1 MVAEMHVGAGRSRSG
16 QPESARAAGDD
27 ELDAL
32 LEAHCRHVQ
41 TLLPRGVLGA
51 ATAAAIIA
59 AVPKAHRSGLPD
71 LTGSAPAILADL
83 VTHGLLA
90 GLPSK
95 SVLRAVPRLLAPLTP
110 IVEARSPKTWTF
122 WLANLASPAMLRE
135 IRRRTPL
142 PQLAVTPGLTGTAPH
157 RRRRDVVANHK
168 HLEDELAAATDAC
181 HRLAS
186 RLADAEKRCEALSR
200 ANANADAT
208 RDRLLLEAAALQ
220 GHLDKQLADNQRLT
234 RESAE
239 LQRELTSLKSRYRL
253 LELRGR
259 GS

>member
-1 MVAEMHVGAGRSRSG
+1 MVAEGRSRSG
-16 QPESARAAGDD
+16 LSKNARAAGD
-27 ELDAL
+27 EALDAL

-51 ATAAAIIA
+51 ATAADIIA
-59 AVPKAHRSGLPD
+59 AVPEAHRRGLPD

-83 VTHGLLA
+83 VAHGLIA

-110 IVEARSPKTWTF
+110 IIEARSPRTWTF

-142 PQLAVTPGLTGTAPH
+142 PQLAVTPGLTAIAPV
-157 RRRRDVVANHK
+157 RRRRDVVADHK
-168 HLEDELAAATDAC
+168 HLEDELAAATGARDQ
-181 HRLAS
+181 LAS
-186 RLADAEKRCEALSR
+186 RLAEAEKRCEALSR
-200 ANANADAT
+200 ANADADAI
-208 RDRLLLEAAALQ
+208 RGRLLLEAAALKE
-220 GHLDKQLADNQRLT
+220 HLDRQLVENQRLS

-239 LQRELTSLKSRYRL
+239 LQRELTTWKSRYRL

-259 GS
+259 P